1 MVHTKVKVRLI
12 KNGLTK
18 EKEIAIDV
26 RKVLQSEMADIRRRF
41 NSFVLGMEQK
51 LDRLERIFKEDQRS
65 D

>member
-1 MVHTKVKVRLI
+1 MVHTKIKVRLI

-51 LDRLERIFKEDQRS
+51 LDRLEKIFKEIQRS